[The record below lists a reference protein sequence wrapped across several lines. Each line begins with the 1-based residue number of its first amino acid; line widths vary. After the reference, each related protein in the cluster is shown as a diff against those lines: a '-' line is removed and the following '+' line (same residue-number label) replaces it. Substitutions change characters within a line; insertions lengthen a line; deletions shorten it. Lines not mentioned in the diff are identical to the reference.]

1 MSDFCYCILLKKHD
15 FKSKPYISVGMLPLV
30 HYPPMTKLTGLWK
43 KVSAKNV
50 TYYVGRL
57 GLAKLVLL
65 ANKDKQMDTDPDV
78 ILFVQE
84 RDSKPQEP
92 QEPRIWDGLT
102 DDPGEPVRKRDS
114 RSTGG
119 F

>member
-1 MSDFCYCILLKKHD
+1 MIERE
-15 FKSKPYISVGMLPLV
+15 VTMA

-65 ANKDKQMDTDPDV
+65 PNKDKQMDTDPDV